1 VSTGTYDRIMN
12 VCIAC
17 GVLSALLFEH
27 AGSLRPIVGGL
38 GVLAGAV
45 AVTSYFRNRWTSAS
59 PHPSAEKSLAVPTT
73 EIALNKA
80 VITEPPTC
88 EPKSPFVTYVYAGTA
103 IDWGAF
109 GEVRRLSQTVVPAFG
124 VASWQT
130 IYYSPVL
137 PVQYCDP
144 VKNVVEIVKRLSEE
158 EEPPFEF
165 ILGRD
170 GSLTI
175 RPSREHKAGALS
187 KHTIAAFEE
196 DLVWEKR
203 LTGPN

>member
-1 VSTGTYDRIMN
+1 MSASTYDRIMN

-38 GVLAGAV
+38 GILTGAV
-45 AVTSYFRNRWTSAS
+45 AVTSYFRNRWISANLR
-59 PHPSAEKSLAVPTT
+59 PSAEKSLAVTS
-73 EIALNKA
+73 EIALSKA
-80 VITEPPTC
+80 VITEPPVC
-88 EPKSPFVTYVYAGTA
+88 EPKSPSVTYVYADTT
-103 IDWGAF
+103 INWGAF
-109 GEVRRLSQTVVPAFG
+109 MEGRRGSQSAVPGFG
-124 VASWQT
+124 VSWQT
-130 IYYSPVL
+130 IYYNPAPPVH
-137 PVQYCDP
+137 YCDP
-144 VKNVVEIVKRLSEE
+144 VENVVEIVKRLSEE

-175 RPSREHKAGALS
+175 RPGRERKAGAFG

-203 LTGPN
+203 PSGKPN